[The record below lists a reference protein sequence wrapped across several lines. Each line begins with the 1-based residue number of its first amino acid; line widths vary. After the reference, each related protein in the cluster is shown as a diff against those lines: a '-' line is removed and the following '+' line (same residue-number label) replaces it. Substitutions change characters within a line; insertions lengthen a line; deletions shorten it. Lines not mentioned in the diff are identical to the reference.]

1 MKILVTGGAGFIGSH
16 IVDRLLEA
24 GHEVA
29 VVDNLMTG
37 NRCNLNPN
45 ATFYK
50 IDLLD
55 VKLAEVFDREKPEIV
70 NHHAAQVD
78 VRKAVANPFF
88 DAQQNIM
95 ASLHLIELCRK
106 NRVKKI
112 IFASTGGAVYG
123 EPLYLPVD
131 ENHSIRPLSPYGIS
145 KHTVERYLD
154 FASVTFGLN
163 YTVLRY
169 ANVYG
174 PRQDA
179 HGEAG
184 VISIFATE
192 MLNRKRPTIFG
203 DGSST
208 RDYIFVEDVVHANL
222 LALEAGNQQIYNV
235 GTGRQTSLND
245 LFNGLKRVA
254 GIEMEAIYA
263 PARLGEVDRIA
274 LTNDKIKRDLGWM
287 PSHHLEEGL
296 EKTVRYY
303 RSLR

>member
-24 GHEVA
+24 GHEVV
-29 VVDNLMTG
+29 VVDNLTTG
-37 NRCNLNPN
+37 NLGNLNPN
-45 ATFYK
+45 ATFYE

-55 VKLAEVFDREKPEIV
+55 VKLAEVFDREKPDIV

-95 ASLHLIELCRK
+95 ASLHLIELCWK
-106 NRVKKI
+106 NRVKKM

-145 KHTVERYLD
+145 KHSVEMYLD
-154 FASVTFGLN
+154 FASVTLGLN

-184 VISIFATE
+184 VIAIFATE
-192 MLNRKRPTIFG
+192 MLNGKRPTIFG
-203 DGSST
+203 DGGST
-208 RDYIFVEDVVHANL
+208 RDYIFVEDVVRANL

-235 GTGRQTSLND
+235 GTGRQTNLND
-245 LFNGLKRVA
+245 LFNGLKKVA
-254 GIEMEAIYA
+254 GVEMGAIYA

-287 PSHHLEEGL
+287 PSHSLEEGL